1 MTSSVA
7 RLYLSDSD
15 SWDSDPDP
23 DSPLPPSPK
32 QPRIEREP
40 EVATLDIADLA
51 KRRGSLSDKE
61 KYDFYTRT

>member
-51 KRRGSLSDKE
+51 K
-61 KYDFYTRT
+61 